1 MRKDMVEQRQT
12 KRVQISIHL
21 DEPLRSELEHA
32 ARVSL
37 RSLSGEA
44 AYRIRESLKADERS
58 AA

>member
-1 MRKDMVEQRQT
+1 MVEQRQT

>member
-1 MRKDMVEQRQT
+1 MVEERQT

-21 DEPLRSELEHA
+21 DEPLRSELERA

-37 RSLSGEA
+37 RSVSGEA
-44 AYRIRESLKADERS
+44 AFRIRESLKSDKRS